1 MSQFNWTS
9 ASFTHVGLVR
19 ARNED
24 ACLDQAERGLW
35 AVADGMGGHAFGDL
49 ASRRVVEGL
58 TQLGAPDSLLT
69 FVADARDTLQAVNR
83 QLRIEAANHNVQII
97 GSTVVV
103 LLLWEHSCGY
113 LWAGD
118 SRIYLCR
125 DGKLTQLTRDHSQ
138 VEELKAAGHLSA
150 EDILNLPSRGIITR
164 AVGAAATLDLDSDM
178 MEIRDGDMFLLC
190 SDGLSNEVSEQEM
203 RGALVPGDCR
213 QASDT
218 LLAMALKRGGHDNIS
233 AVVVRIEDLYGSDK
247 TVVNPAL

>member
-1 MSQFNWTS
+1 MTQFKWTS

-24 ACLDQAERGLW
+24 AFLDQAERGIW

-58 TQLGAPDSLLT
+58 ARIGMPDSLVK
-69 FVADARDTLQAVNR
+69 FVADVRDTLQAVNR
-83 QLRIEAANHNVQII
+83 QLRVEAANHHVQII

-103 LLLWEHSCGY
+103 LLARHGYCAY

-125 DGKLTQLTRDHSQ
+125 NGKLIQLTRDHSQ
-138 VEELKAAGHLSA
+138 LEELKASGNLSS
-150 EDILNLPSRGIITR
+150 EDMINLPSRGIITR
-164 AVGAAATLDLDSDM
+164 AVGAASTLDLDSDT
-178 MEIRDGDMFLLC
+178 METHDGDMFLLC

-203 RGALVPGDCR
+203 CSALVPGDCQ
-213 QASDT
+213 QASDA
-218 LLAMALKRGGHDNIS
+218 LIAMALQRGGHDNIS
-233 AVVVRIEDLYGSDK
+233 AVVVRIDDIYSADK

>member
-1 MSQFNWTS
+1 MTQFKWTS

-24 ACLDQAERGLW
+24 AFLDQAGRGIW

-58 TQLGAPDSLLT
+58 NRIAAPDSLVK

-83 QLRIEAANHNVQII
+83 QLRVEAANHHVQII
-97 GSTVVV
+97 GSTIVV
-103 LLLWEHSCGY
+103 LLAREGYCAY

-125 DGKLTQLTRDHSQ
+125 NGKLIQLTRDHSQ
-138 VEELKAAGHLSA
+138 FEELKASGNSD
-150 EDILNLPSRGIITR
+150 DIIHLPSRGIITR
-164 AVGAAATLDLDSDM
+164 AVGAASTLDLDSDT
-178 MEIRDGDMFLLC
+178 MEIHDGDMFLLC
-190 SDGLSNEVSEQEM
+190 SDGLSNEVSEQDM
-203 RGALVPGDCR
+203 CGALLPGDCQ
-213 QASDT
+213 QASDA
-218 LLAMALKRGGHDNIS
+218 LIAMALQRGGHDNIS
-233 AVVVRIEDLYGSDK
+233 AVVIRIDDLYGGDK

>member
-1 MSQFNWTS
+1 MTQFKWTS

-58 TQLGAPDSLLT
+58 NRLAAPDSLVQ
-69 FVADARDTLQAVNR
+69 FVADARDILQTVNR
-83 QLRIEAANHNVQII
+83 QLRTEAASHNVPII

-103 LLLWEHSCGY
+103 LLAWDRYCSY
-113 LWAGD
+113 IWAGD
-118 SRIYLCR
+118 SRIYLYR
-125 DGKLTQLTRDHSQ
+125 DSKLSQLTRDHSQ
-138 VEELKAAGHLSA
+138 VEELKALGNLSP
-150 EDILNLPSRGIITR
+150 EDLINLPSRGIITR
-164 AVGAAATLDLDSDM
+164 AVGAAGTLDLDSATL
-178 MEIRDGDMFLLC
+178 EIHDGDMFLLC

-203 RGALVPGDCR
+203 RSALAPGNCR
-213 QASDT
+213 QAVEA
-218 LLAMALKRGGHDNIS
+218 LIAMALKKGGHDNIS
-233 AVVVRIEDLYGSDK
+233 AVVVRIEDTFSNDK